1 MKMLTIRSSLM
12 ATLGLFT
19 LLLVIG
25 AALGIAMLSR
35 ANSGFVMAVDIAS
48 ETRDLN
54 DIYKDTSRTRLS
66 LMRAYSEAKEKG
78 TQPSASND
86 LVTAKK
92 YIQRGRDALQ
102 SFVKDAKS
110 TGTDVQLRNELIGAT
125 RTLYDSLDQ
134 AIVALEANDIN
145 KYNQI
150 NVQNLT
156 TDGAAVSKLLERFQ
170 KHSTELSK
178 QLMAQRTSE
187 YQTVQALVI
196 LGIVLAL
203 VLVGA
208 VHYFLKRAVLSPLE
222 SAIGILEQVARG
234 DLTRSVPPMG
244 KTEIGRLMNGIAH
257 MQSSLIQTVGDVR
270 VGAQSIDRVAR
281 EVATGNADL
290 SGRTET
296 QASSLEET
304 AASMEELTS
313 TVQQTAENTQKAR
326 ELVSLASDKA
336 MTSANVMGKMVDTM
350 VQIDSAAHKVAEII
364 TVIDGIAFQT
374 NILALNAAVEAAR
387 AGDHGRGFAV
397 VASEVRTLA
406 QRSAVAAREIKTLI
420 GDSVVKVRDGSELAE
435 QARRT
440 MADMADSVRR
450 VTSIVVDIAEASK
463 EQSLGI
469 SQVNQAIAQMDDVT
483 QQNAALVEQAAAA
496 THVMSQETERLIDAV
511 SVFEV
516 PGGGP
521 GRANPQALLRKNHS
535 PEPLSLSTR

>member
-1 MKMLTIRSSLM
+1 MKKLTIRFSLM

-19 LLLVIG
+19 LMLIIG
-25 AALGIAMLSR
+25 AALGIAMLAR
-35 ANSGFVMAVDIAS
+35 ANSGFIMAVEIAS

-54 DIYKDTSRTRLS
+54 DIYKDTARTRLA
-66 LMRAYSEAKEKG
+66 LMRVYADMKEKG
-78 TQPSASND
+78 SKPSTSDD

-92 YIQRGRDALQ
+92 YLQRGRDALQ
-102 SFVKDAKS
+102 NFVRDAKS
-110 TGTDVQLRNELIGAT
+110 TGTDVELRKELVGAT

-134 AIVALEANDIN
+134 AIVALQENDIN
-145 KYNQI
+145 KYNDI
-150 NVQNLT
+150 NLQNLT

-178 QLMAQRTSE
+178 QLMVQRTSE
-187 YQTVQALVI
+187 YQSVQALVI
-196 LGIVLAL
+196 FGILVALGM
-203 VLVGA
+203 VGA

-222 SAIGILEQVARG
+222 NAIGILEQVARG
-234 DLTRSVPPMG
+234 DLTRSVPAMG
-244 KTEIGRLMNGIAH
+244 KTEIGRLMNRIAH

-326 ELVSLASDKA
+326 ELARLASDKA
-336 MTSANVMGKMVDTM
+336 TLSADVMGKMVDTM
-350 VQIDSAAHKVAEII
+350 MQIDSAAQKVAEII
-364 TVIDGIAFQT
+364 AVIDGIAFQT

-397 VASEVRTLA
+397 VANEVRTLA
-406 QRSAVAAREIKTLI
+406 QRSAVAAREIKALI
-420 GDSVVKVRDGSELAE
+420 GESVVKARDGSELAE

-440 MADMADSVRR
+440 MGDMADSVRR
-450 VTSIVVDIAEASK
+450 VTNIVVDIAEASR

-469 SQVNQAIAQMDDVT
+469 SQVNEAVAQMDDVT

-496 THVMSQETERLIDAV
+496 TQVMSQETERLLDAV

-516 PGGGP
+516 PGDGL
-521 GRANPQALLRKNHS
+521 GRVNRQVSLGKKHS
-535 PEPLSLSTR
+535 PEALSLSTT